1 MVTRNLWR
9 RISRTVLTVA
19 GIAIGITVVVMLP
32 IVADGISGQLS
43 AIMASSGAEITVMLA
58 EVADI
63 SLSIRPES
71 MGHRL
76 IPAHW
81 I

>member
-63 SLSIRPES
+63 SLSIRPFS
-71 MGHRL
+71 SFHCLLPGLM
-76 IPAHW
+76 
-81 I
+81 